1 MPILTTTYKPN
12 LLFRNGH
19 IATIYSGLWRRV
31 KGVNQKRERIVLPD
45 QDFLDLDWSFSTKK
59 TNQLLIVLHGLEG
72 NGNRHYVLGSAKIA
86 NQNTMDAVCVN
97 FRGCS
102 GEVNKSF
109 QSYHSGKTDDL
120 AYVINHITTHYHYD
134 TIYLNGFSLGGNVIL
149 KYLGET
155 EDIPKQIKAAVAVS
169 VPVYLKGSLQRL
181 MALENK
187 MYSIKFLRDLKQ
199 KLKEKQVLYPE
210 KISNSIIK
218 SVKTLKD
225 FDDAYTSKA
234 HGFKD
239 ALDYYEQSSSL
250 QFLKQ
255 ISVPTLLINALNDSF
270 LSKECYPIEE
280 AKSNPN
286 LFLEL
291 PKYGGHV
298 GFHHKNNI
306 YYTESRMISFLNQIS
321 NSI

>member
-19 IATIYSGLWRRV
+19 IATIYSGLFRKV
-31 KGVNQKRERIVLPD
+31 KGVSQKRERIILPD
-45 QDFLDLDWSFSTKK
+45 QDFLDLDWSFSNEK
-59 TNQLLIVLHGLEG
+59 THKLVIILHGLEG
-72 NGNRHYVLGSAKIA
+72 SASRHYMLGSAKMS
-86 NQNTMDAVCVN
+86 NQNNIDAFCVN

-120 AYVINHITTHYHYD
+120 AEVINHITNHYHYD
-134 TIYLNGFSLGGNVIL
+134 TIYLKGFSLGGNVIL

-155 EDIPKQIKAAVAVS
+155 EELPKQIKAAVAVS
-169 VPVYLKGSLQRL
+169 VPVYLKGSLERL
-181 MALENK
+181 MALDNK

-210 KISNSIIK
+210 KITNSLIK

-225 FDDAYTSKA
+225 FDDVYTSKA

-239 ALDYYEQSSSL
+239 AFDYYEQSSSL
-250 QFLKQ
+250 QFLNQ
-255 ISVPTLLINALNDSF
+255 ISVPTLLINAINDSF
-270 LSKECYPIEE
+270 LSKECYPIKE

-306 YYTESRMISFLNQIS
+306 YYTESRMIQFLTQIS
-321 NSI
+321 NCN

>member
-86 NQNTMDAVCVN
+86 NLNNMDAVCVN

-210 KISNSIIK
+210 KISNYIIK

-239 ALDYYEQSSSL
+239 ALDYYEKSSSL

-306 YYTESRMISFLNQIS
+306 YYTE
-321 NSI
+321 